1 MRQRRASRD
10 RRAISDLTATSF
22 DSQSTGSLLPCS
34 QQLLSTVA
42 QLLLIGIPLLSSKP
56 GARNILYLDFNG
68 HTTPSSSEW
77 GVFRARAFSLDGN
90 RSHFNNAEKA
100 FIENVWRRMTED
112 FAPFQY
118 DVTTVGQA

>member
-1 MRQRRASRD
+1 M
-10 RRAISDLTATSF
+10 
-22 DSQSTGSLLPCS
+22 
-34 QQLLSTVA
+34 
-42 QLLLIGIPLLSSKP
+42 IGIPLISSKP

-90 RSHFNNAEKA
+90 RNSFNNAEKA
-100 FIENVWRRMTED
+100 FIENVWRRVTED

-118 DVTTVGQA
+118 DVTTVGADHI

>member
-1 MRQRRASRD
+1 MPAVTGVPSLTSQLPA
-10 RRAISDLTATSF
+10 LTAKVRK
-22 DSQSTGSLLPCS
+22 LICS

-42 QLLLIGIPLLSSKP
+42 QRLLLGIPLLSSKP
-56 GARNILYLDFNG
+56 GTRNILYLDFNG

-77 GVFRARAFSLDGN
+77 GVFRARAFSMDGN
-90 RSHFNNAEKA
+90 RNSFNNAEKA

-118 DVTTVGQA
+118 DVTTVGADHI